1 MNISKIIMIII
12 AIFLTW
18 SVIDKLIFD
27 NRFGY
32 GNQFDEGLNAM
43 GPMAAAMVGF
53 MCLSPV
59 IGQALTPIVT
69 PVFKLFHADPA
80 MLAGTL
86 LAMDMGGYPLARA
99 MTQSDQLAVFSGG
112 IYAAVMG
119 PTITFTIPISLGLL
133 TKKDYP
139 YLAKGVMAG
148 VIAAPFSC
156 FAGGLFMGIT
166 PAVLISNL
174 SFALLLAILLSL
186 GLWLIPN
193 GMLKGFH
200 TFSKIV
206 SFLMYASLACA
217 IIKAL
222 TGLVIIKGMAP
233 IGPQLEIVGVIGI
246 TLAGA
251 YPFVKFITTV
261 FAKPMKSFGKVLGV
275 NEAAIGG
282 MVGALANSLLLLTK
296 VKEMDDK
303 GKVLAIAFM
312 VPAAFAFGDHLAY
325 ASVNIPNYLMPMIIT
340 KLFGGVLSVLIAMLL
355 IKKQAPEHV
364 SSGTK

>member
-1 MNISKIIMIII
+1 VLDVSKIILIIM

-18 SVIDKLIFD
+18 SVIDKLVFN

-43 GPMAAAMVGF
+43 GPLAAAMVGF
-53 MCLSPV
+53 MCLAPV
-59 IGQALTPIVT
+59 MGQVFTPIVT
-69 PVFKLFHADPA
+69 PMFQLFHADPA

-86 LAMDMGGYPLARA
+86 LGIDMGGYPLARA

-112 IYAAVMG
+112 IYAAIMG

-133 TKKDYP
+133 DKKDYP
-139 YLAKGVMAG
+139 HLAKGVMAG
-148 VIAAPFSC
+148 VIASPFAC
-156 FAGGLFMGIT
+156 FVGGLLMGIA
-166 PAVLISNL
+166 PAVLVSNL

-200 TFSKIV
+200 VFSKIIT
-206 SFLMYASLACA
+206 FLMYTSLACA
-217 IIKAL
+217 VIEAL
-222 TGLVIIKGMAP
+222 TGFVIIKGMAP
-233 IGPQLEIVGVIGI
+233 IGPQLEIVGIIGI

-251 YPFVKFITTV
+251 YPFVKFITTA
-261 FAKPMKSFGKVLGV
+261 FAKPIKSFGKMLGI
-275 NEAAIGG
+275 NEVAIGG
-282 MVGALANSLLLLTK
+282 MVGSLANSLLLLAK
-296 VKEMDDK
+296 VKDMDEK

-325 ASVNIPNYLMPMIIT
+325 ASVNIPNYLMPMIIA
-340 KLFGGVLSVLIAMLL
+340 KLIGGILSVMIAILM
-355 IKKQAPEHV
+355 
-364 SSGTK
+364 TKNRHRSV

>member
-1 MNISKIIMIII
+1 LDASKIIMINM

-18 SVIDKLIFD
+18 SVIDKLVFN

-43 GPMAAAMVGF
+43 GPLAVAMVGF
-53 MCLSPV
+53 MCLAPV
-59 IGQALTPIVT
+59 MGQILTPIVT
-69 PVFKLFHADPA
+69 PMFKLFHADPA

-86 LAMDMGGYPLARA
+86 LGTDMGGYPLAKA
-99 MTQSDQLAVFSGG
+99 MTHSNQLAVFSGG

-119 PTITFTIPISLGLL
+119 PTITFTIPISLKLL
-133 TKKDYP
+133 DKKDYP

-148 VIAAPFSC
+148 VIAAPFAC
-156 FAGGLFMGIT
+156 FAGGLIMGIT

-193 GMLKGFH
+193 GLLKGFH
-200 TFSKIV
+200 VFSKIITC
-206 SFLMYASLACA
+206 FMYASLACA
-217 IIKAL
+217 IINAL
-222 TGLVIIKGMAP
+222 TGFVIIKGMAP
-233 IGPQLEIVGVIGI
+233 IGPQLEIVGIIGI

-275 NEAAIGG
+275 NEVAIGG
-282 MVGALANSLLLLTK
+282 MVGSLANSLLLLAR
-296 VKEMDDK
+296 VKDMDER

-325 ASVNIPNYLMPMIIT
+325 VSVNIPNYLMPMIIA
-340 KLFGGVLSVLIAMLL
+340 KLIGGVLSVLIAMIL
-355 IKKQAPEHV
+355 IKKQMP
-364 SSGTK
+364 K

>member
-1 MNISKIIMIII
+1 MVDVSKIIMIIMV
-12 AIFLTW
+12 IFLIW
-18 SVIDKLIFD
+18 SVIDKLVFN

-43 GPMAAAMVGF
+43 GPLAAAMVGF
-53 MCLSPV
+53 MCLAPV
-59 IGQALTPIVT
+59 MGQILTPIVT
-69 PVFKLFHADPA
+69 PMFRLFHADPA
-80 MLAGTL
+80 MLSGTL
-86 LAMDMGGYPLARA
+86 LAIDMGGYPLARA

-112 IYAAVMG
+112 IYGAVMG

-133 TKKDYP
+133 NKEDYP
-139 YLAKGVMAG
+139 HLAKGVMAG
-148 VIAAPFSC
+148 VIAAPFTC
-156 FAGGLFMGIT
+156 FVGGLLMGIT

-200 TFSKIV
+200 VFSKIIT
-206 SFLMYASLACA
+206 FLMYTSLACA
-217 IIKAL
+217 IVEVL
-222 TGLVIIKGMAP
+222 TGFVMIKGMAP
-233 IGPQLEIVGVIGI
+233 IGPQLEIVGMIGI

-261 FAKPMKSFGKVLGV
+261 FAKTMKRFGKVLGV
-275 NEAAIGG
+275 NEETIGG
-282 MVGALANSLLLLTK
+282 MVGSLANSLLLLAK
-296 VKEMDDK
+296 VKKMDDR

-340 KLFGGVLSVLIAMLL
+340 KLLGGILAVLIAMLL
-355 IKKQAPEHV
+355 IKNRH
-364 SSGTK
+364 SSV